1 MGSFGQSKMH
11 SIFDFCPRLV
21 GKDSNVPLLK
31 ISQALTVLICI
42 LCPKAG
48 GRKFWQSHNWPCP
61 NPSMESLRVP
71 RNFKSGSSLLLL
83 NTIKTSAQSNSSCRV
98 SGLKFSEF
106 KNYVDRILPFFDPP
120 PTCVDSF
127 YTLSVDHTCRIQ
139 STRLQSIDVCSY
151 N

>member
-1 MGSFGQSKMH
+1 MH

-120 PTCVDSF
+120 HLRGQFLYPERGIQ
-127 YTLSVDHTCRIQ
+127 CRIQ